1 MSRSLPLSAAPPIDL
16 ARRRAATV
24 AILLA
29 LIVAAFEGTVVTTA
43 MPTIAPAL
51 HGESLYAWVFAAY
64 LMASTVGVL
73 VFGKIADARGR
84 RPVFLVGMATFI
96 AGTVACGCATTMPQL
111 VAFRVVQGLGAGAL
125 QPVAMTISAD
135 LYSLRERA
143 RIQAAF
149 TTVWGLANLLGPLV
163 GGAIVLHLSWRWI
176 FLVNVPVGIAAAV
189 VLALTYRDPPR
200 ASGSLDGLGV
210 AIAIGASAASLLLAV
225 DRAGVLTLRARVVA
239 GLFAI
244 ALAAKILLDQLRSA
258 QPLIAREVLA
268 EPAVR
273 SGIVESVF
281 AGALLA
287 TATAYVPLWFSVE
300 RGGGPLAGG
309 AALTALLVGWAFGST
324 VGVRVMVRFGMRASV
339 GGGMSLATIG
349 VTMLAL
355 VAHDRLPTS
364 LALPALFI
372 SGLGLGPAASTSLVA
387 CQSRAPW
394 TSRAMVTSVV
404 YATRSLGGSLLVAA
418 LGSASTTAPSRFS
431 TMALATSIGALL
443 ALAFAPNRLDPRV
456 D

>member
-1 MSRSLPLSAAPPIDL
+1 MTPPLPLTIAPPIDL

-43 MPTIAPAL
+43 MPTIAPIL

-64 LMASTVGVL
+64 LIASTVGVL

-84 RPVFLVGMATFI
+84 RPVFLVGMATFMV
-96 AGTVACGCATTMPQL
+96 GTIACGCAMTMPEL

-143 RIQAAF
+143 RIQALF
-149 TTVWGLANLLGPLV
+149 TTVWGLANLVGPLV

-176 FLVNVPVGIAAAV
+176 FFVNVPVGLAAV
-189 VLALTYRDPPR
+189 TVLMITYRDPPR

-210 AIAIGASAASLLLAV
+210 ALAIGASASALLLAV
-225 DRAGVLTLRARVVA
+225 DRAGVLSVPVRLVA
-239 GLFAI
+239 GLFSI
-244 ALAAKILLDQLRSA
+244 ALAAKIMVDQRASTH
-258 QPLIAREVLA
+258 PLIAREVLA

-273 SGIVESVF
+273 SGVLESVF
-281 AGALLA
+281 VGALLA
-287 TATAYVPLWFSVE
+287 TTTAYVPLWFGSE

-309 AALTALLVGWAFGST
+309 AALTALLVGWAVGST
-324 VGVRVMVRFGMRASV
+324 VGVRVLVRFGMQASV
-339 GGGMSLATIG
+339 GGGMSLATLG
-349 VTMLAL
+349 VTTLAL
-355 VAHDRLPTS
+355 TAHEFLPMS
-364 LALPALFI
+364 LVLPALFVA
-372 SGLGLGPAASTSLVA
+372 GLGLGPAASTSLVA
-387 CQSRAPW
+387 CQSRASW
-394 TSRAMVTSVV
+394 TSRAMITSVV

-418 LGSASTTAPSRFS
+418 LGSRSSAAPSRFS
-431 TMALATSIGALL
+431 TMALTTAIGAVL
-443 ALAFAPNRLDPRV
+443 ALAMAPNKLEARV